1 MSPTSQQIEAL
12 FRGGLG
18 HVNLADG
25 SRFTREDLLVYIDVF
40 RIRTDEDGTPLARQ
54 WQVLARR
61 LREPHGAPDPAE
73 LQALH
78 DAAVAI
84 REAEAERDAI
94 IRRIHHRWPVESL
107 AHQAQVTTK
116 RIYQIAAAT
125 GQQDDPS

>member
-1 MSPTSQQIEAL
+1 MFPTSQQIEDL
-12 FRGGLG
+12 FHGGLD
-18 HVNLADG
+18 HITLADG
-25 SRFTREDLLVYIDVF
+25 TRFTRENLLLYIDAF

-73 LQALH
+73 LHALRTAA
-78 DAAVAI
+78 DAI
-84 REAEAERDAI
+84 KQAEAERDTI

-107 AHQAQVTTK
+107 AHQAHLTTK
-116 RIYQIAAAT
+116 RIYQIAATT